1 MDVKNVL
8 MHEWS
13 IGMERSEGEYQF
25 SDNQELL
32 SLETICGF
40 LKRSYWAADRSE
52 TTIKESIS
60 HSLCYGVYHQGRQ
73 IGFARVV
80 TDHSVMY
87 WLCDVFIDEAYRGLG
102 LGKKLIA
109 FIVESDELKGLTG
122 ILGTKD
128 AHELYEQFGFER
140 DPVRFMRKKAGE
152 SNQFNR

>member
-1 MDVKNVL
+1 
-8 MHEWS
+8 
-13 IGMERSEGEYQF
+13 MELIVGEYLF

-40 LKRSYWAADRSE
+40 LKRSYWAAERSRE
-52 TTIKESIS
+52 AIEESIR

-80 TDHSVMY
+80 TDYAVIY

-109 FIVESDELKGLTG
+109 LIVESEELKGLTG

-128 AHELYEQFGFER
+128 AHQLYEQFGFER
-140 DPVRFMRKKAGE
+140 DPQRFMRRKAK
-152 SNQFNR
+152 